1 MNNDRMW
8 PLIWSKLHHP
18 VQHAVE
24 VLAGEQGG
32 HAGARAFEEAWI
44 SSDPDATILGFFAVN
59 AEATWGLRCSATVPP
74 TKPNGRHGT

>member
-1 MNNDRMW
+1 MNNDRVW

-44 SSDPDATILGFFAVN
+44 SSAPDAILASSLWTRRPLGGFVAP
-59 AEATWGLRCSATVPP
+59 GTVPP